1 MQSLFST
8 REELQDEADRVLEN
22 YADKRVNDIMYQL
35 RVDAV
40 KEYFW
45 KKHGEELDDALAR
58 SYELEEQQYLDGFV
72 EWAGEEAWPLLCS
85 HWSGDQFLQKRK
97 KAQESRLKSE
107 NDARNRGGSRPY
119 TETQQ
124 WLVSI
129 KQLQFL
135 KSSLLPSYYI
145 G

>member
-58 SYELEEQQYLDGFV
+58 SYELEEQEYLDGFV
-72 EWAGEEAWPLLCS
+72 E
-85 HWSGDQFLQKRK
+85 
-97 KAQESRLKSE
+97 
-107 NDARNRGGSRPY
+107 
-119 TETQQ
+119 
-124 WLVSI
+124 
-129 KQLQFL
+129 
-135 KSSLLPSYYI
+135 
-145 G
+145 